1 MGERKMDAL
10 QKQYIGIDISKE
22 SFDVALFIQGV
33 EHQLQFQNNR
43 TGFRQFEKWLKK
55 RKVVEAHA
63 CMEATG
69 RYADELAHFLYNRGY
84 QVSVVNPK
92 RIKSYA
98 ESKLIRNKTDAVDAA
113 IIEDFCR
120 TQQPRLWEPPAPEI
134 EELQMMTRHLQA
146 LKKMRSQELS
156 RLKSGIKA
164 AVVQQIIEKHIVF
177 LDEEIKQLGRQIAE
191 HIDNHPELKESAQL
205 LESIP
210 GIGNLTAAT
219 LIAEIKDINTY
230 DSASELVSYAGL
242 SPQKRLSGSSVRGK
256 PRLSKIGNATLRK
269 ALFFPAMS
277 ARRHNPIVKTFCE
290 RLSARG
296 KQTMVIQGAA
306 MRKLLHL
313 VFGVWKNGRPFDPAY
328 EMCLSVNT

>member
-1 MGERKMDAL
+1 MNAL
-10 QKQYIGIDISKE
+10 EKSYIGIDISKDT
-22 SFDVALFIQGV
+22 FDVALSIQGIN
-33 EHQLQFQNNR
+33 HRLQFQNNR
-43 TGFRQFEKWLKK
+43 TGFRQLQNWLKK

-69 RYADELAHFLYNRGY
+69 RYANELARFLYNRSY

-92 RIKSYA
+92 RVKSYG
-98 ESKLIRNKTDAVDAA
+98 ESKLARNKTDAVDAA

-120 TQQPRLWEPPAPEI
+120 TQQPRLWEPPAPET
-134 EELQMMTRHLQA
+134 EELQMMTRHLEA
-146 LKKMRSQELS
+146 LKKMRTQELN
-156 RLKSGIKA
+156 RLKSGITA
-164 AVVQQIIEKHIVF
+164 LIVQETIEKHILF
-177 LDEEIKQLGRQIAE
+177 LDQEIKELEKQIGN
-191 HIDNHPELKESAQL
+191 HIDDHPELKESAEL

-210 GIGNLTAAT
+210 GIGSLTAAT
-219 LIAEIKDINTY
+219 LIAEIKDINSFE
-230 DSASELVSYAGL
+230 SASELVSYAGL
-242 SPQKRLSGSSVRGK
+242 SPQNRISGSSLRRR
-256 PRLSKIGNATLRK
+256 PRLSKIGNAPLRK

-328 EMCLSVNT
+328 EMRLSVNA

>member
-1 MGERKMDAL
+1 MNAL
-10 QKQYIGIDISKE
+10 QKSYIGIDISKDT
-22 SFDVALFIQGV
+22 FDVALSIRGV
-33 EHQLQFQNNR
+33 NHRLQFQNNR
-43 TGFRQFEKWLKK
+43 TGFRQLQNWLKK

-69 RYADELAHFLYNRGY
+69 RYANELARFLYNRSY

-92 RIKSYA
+92 RVKSYG
-98 ESKLIRNKTDAVDAA
+98 ESKLARNKTDAVDAA

-120 TQQPRLWEPPAPEI
+120 TQQPRLWGPPAPEI
-134 EELQMMTRHLQA
+134 EELQMMTRHLEA
-146 LKKMRSQELS
+146 LKKMRTQELN
-156 RLKSGIKA
+156 RLKSGITA
-164 AVVQQIIEKHIVF
+164 LIVQETIEKHILF
-177 LDEEIKQLGRQIAE
+177 LDQEIKELEKQIGN
-191 HIDNHPELKESAQL
+191 HIDDHPELKESAEL

-219 LIAEIKDINTY
+219 LIAEIKDINSFE
-230 DSASELVSYAGL
+230 SASELVSYAGL
-242 SPQKRLSGSSVRGK
+242 SPQNRISGSSLRRR
-256 PRLSKIGNATLRK
+256 PRLSKIGNAPLRK

>member
-1 MGERKMDAL
+1 MNAL
-10 QKQYIGIDISKE
+10 QKSYIGIDISKDT
-22 SFDVALFIQGV
+22 FDVALSIRGV
-33 EHQLQFQNNR
+33 NHRLQFQNNR
-43 TGFRQFEKWLKK
+43 TGFRQLQNWLKK

-69 RYADELAHFLYNRGY
+69 RYANELARFLYNRSY

-92 RIKSYA
+92 RVKSYG
-98 ESKLIRNKTDAVDAA
+98 ESKLARNKTDAVDAA

-120 TQQPRLWEPPAPEI
+120 TQQPRLWGPPAPEI
-134 EELQMMTRHLQA
+134 EELQMMTRHSEA
-146 LKKMRSQELS
+146 LKKMRTQELN
-156 RLKSGIKA
+156 RLKSGITA
-164 AVVQQIIEKHIVF
+164 LIVQETIEKHILF
-177 LDEEIKQLGRQIAE
+177 LDQEIKELEKQIGN
-191 HIDNHPELKESAQL
+191 HIDDHPELKESAEL

-219 LIAEIKDINTY
+219 LIAEIKDINSFE
-230 DSASELVSYAGL
+230 SASELVSYAGL
-242 SPQKRLSGSSVRGK
+242 SPQNRISGSSLRRR
-256 PRLSKIGNATLRK
+256 PRLSKIGNAPLRK